1 MPSLSERLEDV
12 LTVYTW
18 PYDEHHPRVCLDE
31 MSKRL
36 MSETRLPLP
45 IQPGHSECYVFEY
58 EREGPCNLFIACEP
72 LVGKRLLSLVK
83 SYPCVSLE
91 VSQSRAGQ
99 IVSIF
104 KLPPGWYCQIN
115 GSICN

>member
-1 MPSLSERLEDV
+1 MPRLSERLEDV

-31 MSKRL
+31 MSKQL

-72 LVGKRLLSLVK
+72 LVGKRYLQVTARRTKQDFALFIRDLVDVY
-83 SYPCVSLE
+83 YPSAERIILVLDNLNT
-91 VSQSRAGQ
+91 G
-99 IVSIF
+99 
-104 KLPPGWYCQIN
+104 
-115 GSICN
+115 